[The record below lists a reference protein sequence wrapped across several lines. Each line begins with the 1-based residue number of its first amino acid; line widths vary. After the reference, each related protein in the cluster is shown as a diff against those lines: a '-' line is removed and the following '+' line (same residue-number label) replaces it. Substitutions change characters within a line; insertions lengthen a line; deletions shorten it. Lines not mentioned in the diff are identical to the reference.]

1 MICLPRIAVLSCFGR
16 ETSLVNIMG
25 PRSIFSS
32 LFTHSIYF
40 LLLLSSSYHYY
51 PLSLAFD
58 PLSTTRPERL
68 TTSLNFVGS
77 KVICIC
83 VQVQA
88 KQVIIFRWRITCR
101 TTYLSLSG
109 CFGRQT
115 LSSELGEICCYPTS
129 HLPLGVTNEGREAI
143 IISRT
148 SSKFLAPLPGI
159 PWRQKIG
166 PDNRQFL
173 APLSGTPIF
182 KIGEL
187 HTIFYLC

>member
-68 TTSLNFVGS
+68 TTSLNFIGS

-88 KQVIIFRWRITCR
+88 KQVIIVNGASLPERPTCR
-101 TTYLSLSG
+101 FRSPTSLIS
-109 CFGRQT
+109 T
-115 LSSELGEICCYPTS
+115 LVSLPREIC
-129 HLPLGVTNEGREAI
+129 
-143 IISRT
+143 
-148 SSKFLAPLPGI
+148 
-159 PWRQKIG
+159 
-166 PDNRQFL
+166 
-173 APLSGTPIF
+173 
-182 KIGEL
+182 
-187 HTIFYLC
+187 FYLHLTFHLG